1 MQFLQKIITELL
13 ENHQD
18 ISELDIVLPGKRP
31 MVFVKRILQEKQY
44 QGLLPNFVTIDE
56 LIAELSENVE
66 IKGIALWLFAFRIYN
81 KIDSS
86 EDFSGFLK
94 WFPTLQKDWDDMMKF
109 SDDDQ
114 KILLWML
121 DEERIKNWGENLG
134 DDDSPRKRNLNF
146 WRKMNEFLPL
156 LKSELQ
162 KENLA
167 TSGMLYQ
174 EAFSKIENFAKQT
187 NRQFVFCGFNALS
200 RVEEQLVRQ
209 LLQWNKAETYF
220 QADQYYID
228 DERQESGKFL
238 RETLKW
244 KEFNDS
250 RDFKWIENQFNQ
262 PKNIKTYEV
271 SGNIV
276 QAKFLPEILK
286 KIPKN
291 ELSETAL
298 VLLDENLLPA
308 VLDSLNVVESVNIT
322 MGFPLKNL
330 SFSNAIKKLFYLQKQ
345 QEKKSSSYYYADVL
359 PILEELP
366 NDEKDSEVIRNF
378 VATIEERNIVYIS
391 KTLLQELLGNLSYF
405 QLLQKPENSQQFL
418 DLLIKF
424 CYELKFKELD
434 DIQYENIALFENVFK
449 IIKNQLLPYQID
461 VKIETLEVLI
471 NQLVNSESI
480 DFVGE
485 PLAGF
490 QIMGL
495 LETRL
500 LNFKNVILLSVNE
513 GKLPLGNTQNTYIP
527 FDVRK
532 NFGLNTFLENDSIYA
547 YHFYRLIQ
555 NSENVHLLY
564 NALSSGVN
572 TGEKSRFITQL
583 EMESP
588 HKIEHII
595 IENSSEPI
603 AQELMKIDKN
613 EEVMRLL
620 NEWKNRVSPSH
631 LVTYLYNP
639 IDFYLNNLLKTRETN
654 EIEEELSQR
663 NYGNLVHYALQYL
676 HEPIK
681 GKILSVNDLEHL
693 LQQTDS
699 AIDFAI
705 EKLKHQQEFYERGM
719 NYIHKEIAK
728 RVVRNIV
735 EYDLELVKNGS
746 ALEILDLEKEINCDF
761 FLDENSVFD
770 SAQTDKISFYGF
782 IDRID
787 RLNGITRV
795 IDYKTA
801 KPKKLTVNLG
811 KNKEEKLPELFFND
825 DYKQALQLSIYKYC
839 IKNVLNINPDNI
851 ETAIWSFA
859 EVNNGPQKLNFVDI
873 EDNEVEDSI
882 RNLIFEILNPEVPF
896 EEKEKVSW

>member
-1 MQFLQKIITELL
+1 MQFLHRIISELL
-13 ENHQD
+13 ENHKD
-18 ISELDIVLPGKRP
+18 LSGLDVVLPGKRP
-31 MVFVKRILQEKQY
+31 MVFIKRILQEKKY
-44 QGLLPNFVTIDE
+44 EGLLPNFVTIDE
-56 LIAELSENVE
+56 LIAELSENLE
-66 IKGIALWLFAFRIYN
+66 IKGIALWLFGYRTYQ
-81 KIDSS
+81 KVDSS

-109 SDDDQ
+109 SENDQ
-114 KILLWML
+114 KILEWML
-121 DEERIKNWGENLG
+121 DEERIKNWGEDLG
-134 DDDSPRKRNLNF
+134 EEDNPRKRNLNF
-146 WRKMNEFLPL
+146 WRKMNDFLPL
-156 LKSELQ
+156 LKSDLR

-167 TSGMLYQ
+167 TAGMIYQ
-174 EAFSKIENFAKQT
+174 EAFSRLENFAKTSQ
-187 NRQFVFCGFNALS
+187 NYYIFCGFNALS
-200 RVEEQLVRQ
+200 RVEEKLVRL

-228 DERQESGKFL
+228 DARQESGKFL
-238 RETLKW
+238 RETIKW
-244 KEFNDS
+244 KEFDLYRN
-250 RDFKWIENQFNQ
+250 FKWIDNQFSQ

-276 QAKFLPEILK
+276 QAKVLPELLK
-286 KIPKN
+286 KIPKE

-308 VLDSLNVVESVNIT
+308 VLDSLTSVESVNIT

-366 NDEKDSEVIRNF
+366 NDEVDSAIIQEFISK
-378 VATIEERNIVYIS
+378 IEERNIVYIS
-391 KTLLQELLGNLSYF
+391 KNLLAELLGNLSYF
-405 QLLQKPENSQQFL
+405 QLLQKPESTQGFL

-434 DIQYENIALFENVFK
+434 DIQYENIAHFEKVFK
-449 IIKNQLLPYQID
+449 VIKNQLLPYKIEI
-461 VKIETLEVLI
+461 KIETLEVLI
-471 NQLVNSESI
+471 NQLVNTESI

-500 LNFKNVILLSVNE
+500 LNFKNIILLSVNE

-555 NSENVHLLY
+555 DSENVHLLF

-595 IENSSEPI
+595 IENTSEPI
-603 AQELMKIDKN
+603 SQELMKIDKN
-613 EEVMRLL
+613 EAVMQLL
-620 NEWKNRVSPSH
+620 TEWKKRVSASH

-639 IDFYLNNLLKTRETN
+639 IDFYLNQILKTRETN

-663 NYGNLVHYALQYL
+663 NYGNLVHYALQFL

-681 GKILSVNDLEHL
+681 GKILSINDLEYL
-693 LQQTDS
+693 ILKVDAS
-699 AIDFAI
+699 IEDAI
-705 EKLKHQQEFYERGM
+705 EKLKHQAEFYERGM
-719 NYIHKEIAK
+719 NFIHKEIAK

-735 EYDLELVKNGS
+735 EYDLELVRNGS
-746 ALEILDLEKEINCDF
+746 ALEIIDLEKEINCYF
-761 FLDENSVFD
+761 YLDENR
-770 SAQTDKISFYGF
+770 TDQISFYGF

-787 RLNGITRV
+787 KLDGITRV

-801 KPKKLTVNLG
+801 KPKNLTINLG
-811 KNKEEKLPELFFND
+811 KNKDEKLPELFFRD
-825 DYKQALQLSIYKYC
+825 DYKQALQLSIYKFC
-839 IKNVLNINPDNI
+839 ISNSLNIKPENV

-859 EVNNGPQKLNFVDI
+859 EVNNGPQNLNFIDI
-873 EDNEVEDSI
+873 EDAEVEDSI
-882 RNLIFEILNPEVPF
+882 RNLIGEILNPDVPF

>member
-1 MQFLQKIITELL
+1 MQFLQRIISELL
-13 ENHQD
+13 ENHKD
-18 ISELDIVLPGKRP
+18 LSGLDIVLPGKRP
-31 MVFVKRILQEKQY
+31 MVFIKRILQEKQY

-56 LIAELSENVE
+56 LIAELSENLE
-66 IKGIALWLFAFRIYN
+66 IKGIALWLFAYRTYQ
-81 KIDSS
+81 KVDSS

-109 SDDDQ
+109 SENDQ
-114 KILLWML
+114 KILEWML
-121 DEERIKNWGENLG
+121 DEERIKNWGEDLG
-134 DDDSPRKRNLNF
+134 EDDNPRKRNLNF
-146 WRKMNEFLPL
+146 WRKMNDFLPL
-156 LKSELQ
+156 LKSDLR

-167 TSGMLYQ
+167 TAGIIYQ
-174 EAFSKIENFAKQT
+174 EAFSKLEAFAKSTQ
-187 NRQFVFCGFNALS
+187 NHFVFCGFNALS
-200 RVEEQLVRQ
+200 RVEEQLVRK

-220 QADQYYID
+220 QADKYYID
-228 DERQESGKFL
+228 DARQESGKFL
-238 RETLKW
+238 RETITW
-244 KEFNDS
+244 KEFDLYRN
-250 RDFKWIENQFNQ
+250 FNWIDDQFSQ

-276 QAKFLPEILK
+276 QAKVLPELLK
-286 KIPKN
+286 KIPKE

-308 VLDSLNVVESVNIT
+308 VLDSLTSVESVNIT

-366 NDEKDSEVIRNF
+366 NDEIDGAIIQDFIAK
-378 VATIEERNIVYIS
+378 IEERNIVYIS
-391 KTLLQELLGNLSYF
+391 KNLLAELLGKLSYF
-405 QLLQKPENSQQFL
+405 QLLQKPESTQDFL

-434 DIQYENIALFENVFK
+434 DIQYENVAHFEKVFK
-449 IIKNQLLPYQID
+449 VIKNQLLPYKID
-461 VKIETLEVLI
+461 IKIETLEVLI
-471 NQLVNSESI
+471 NQLVNTESI

-500 LNFKNVILLSVNE
+500 LNFKNIILLSVNE

-588 HKIEHII
+588 HNIEHII
-595 IENSSEPI
+595 IENTSEPI
-603 AQELMKIDKN
+603 SQELMKIEKN
-613 EEVMRLL
+613 EAVMQLL
-620 NEWKNRVSPSH
+620 NEWKNRVSASH

-639 IDFYLNNLLKTRETN
+639 IDFYLNQILKTRETN

-663 NYGNLVHYALQYL
+663 NYGNLVHYALQFL

-681 GKILSVNDLEHL
+681 GKILSINDLEDL
-693 LQQTDS
+693 LQKLDES
-699 AIDFAI
+699 IEDAI
-705 EKLKHQQEFYERGM
+705 EKLKHQSEFYERGM
-719 NYIHKEIAK
+719 NFIHKEIAK

-746 ALEILDLEKEINCDF
+746 ALEIIDLEKEINCDF
-761 FLDENSVFD
+761 YLDENR
-770 SAQTDKISFYGF
+770 TDKISFYGF

-787 RLNGITRV
+787 RLDGVTRV

-801 KPKKLTVNLG
+801 KPKKLTVSLG

-839 IKNVLNINPDNI
+839 ITNSLNIKPENV

-859 EVNNGPQKLNFVDI
+859 EVNNGPQNLNFIDI
-873 EDNEVEDSI
+873 EDSEVEDSI
-882 RNLIFEILNPEVPF
+882 RNLIAEILNPEVPF

>member
-1 MQFLQKIITELL
+1 MQFLQKIISELL
-13 ENHQD
+13 ENHHD
-18 ISELDIVLPGKRP
+18 ISGLDIVLPGKRP
-31 MVFVKRILQEKQY
+31 MVFIKRILKEKQY
-44 QGLLPNFVTIDE
+44 EGLLPNFITIDE
-56 LIAELSENVE
+56 LIYELSANIE
-66 IKGIALWLFAFRIYN
+66 IKGIALWLFAFRIYQ
-81 KIDSS
+81 KIDSA

-114 KILLWML
+114 KIRLWML
-121 DEERIKNWGENLG
+121 DEERIKNWGDEG
-134 DDDSPRKRNLNF
+134 DNPRKRNLNF

-156 LKSELQ
+156 LKSELE

-174 EAFSKIENFAKQT
+174 EAFSKLEKFAEQT
-187 NRQFVFCGFNALS
+187 DRQFVFCGFNALS
-200 RVEEQLVRQ
+200 RVEEKLVRQ
-209 LLQWNKAETYF
+209 LLRWDKAVTYF

-238 RETLKW
+238 RETIKW
-244 KEFNDS
+244 KEYNDS
-250 RDFKWIENQFNQ
+250 REFKWIENQFSQ

-276 QAKFLPEILK
+276 QAKFLPQILK
-286 KIPKN
+286 KIPKE

-308 VLDSLNVVESVNIT
+308 VLDSLGVIQSVNIT

-330 SFSNAIKKLFYLQKQ
+330 SFSNAVKKLFYLQKQ
-345 QEKKSSSYYYADVL
+345 QEKKSSSYYYADIL

-366 NDEKDSEVIRNF
+366 NDEKDSVIIRDF
-378 VATIEERNIVYIS
+378 IAAIEERNIVYIS
-391 KTLLQELLGNLSYF
+391 RTLLTELLGNLSYF
-405 QLLQKPENSQQFL
+405 HLLQKPENYQAFL

-449 IIKNQLLPYQID
+449 IIKNQLQPYNFD

-471 NQLVNSESI
+471 NQLVNSETI

-555 NSENVHLLY
+555 DSENVHLLY

-583 EMESP
+583 EMESS

-761 FLDENSVFD
+761 FLDEN
-770 SAQTDKISFYGF
+770 QNDKISFYGF

-787 RLNGITRV
+787 RLDGITRV

-859 EVNNGPQKLNFVDI
+859 EVNNGPQKLYFIDI
-873 EDNEVEDSI
+873 EDSEVEDSI